1 MATQYLFRSE
11 APHVSALEEMFQVV
25 TEVGDVGVH
34 RDLGGE
40 GGRRRGGKEGMEVRG
55 DNRGR
60 RRKEEGKVGEGE
72 KSNSHSSTKGG
83 GGGRGGGER
92 GNIMVLHP
100 TLFSH
105 SNSAHIFLN
114 SASVHEA
121 GWM

>member
-11 APHVSALEEMFQVV
+11 ASHVSALEEVFQVV

-34 RDLGGE
+34 RDLRGE
-40 GGRRRGGKEGMEVRG
+40 EGGKE
-55 DNRGR
+55 R
-60 RRKEEGKVGEGE
+60 REEESREKTKEGEEG
-72 KSNSHSSTKGG
+72 
-83 GGGRGGGER
+83 
-92 GNIMVLHP
+92 P

>member
-11 APHVSALEEMFQVV
+11 APHVCALEEMFQVV

-34 RDLGGE
+34 CDLRGE
-40 GGRRRGGKEGMEVRG
+40 GGGKEREGERYRERTEGGNKKEEKEIEREKGDGRVIPTPLPRGKEG
-55 DNRGR
+55 
-60 RRKEEGKVGEGE
+60 EG
-72 KSNSHSSTKGG
+72 
-83 GGGRGGGER
+83 R
-92 GNIMVLHP
+92 GNITVLHP